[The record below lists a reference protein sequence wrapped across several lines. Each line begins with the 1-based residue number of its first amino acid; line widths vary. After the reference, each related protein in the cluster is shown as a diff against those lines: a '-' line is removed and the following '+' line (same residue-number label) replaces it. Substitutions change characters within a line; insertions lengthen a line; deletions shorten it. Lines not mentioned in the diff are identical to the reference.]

1 VPIDHFGTL
10 FYYYLDEDPVRARA
24 AAAPFVPRGRVDEPT
39 LAQCTAFGPADLV
52 RERLEQYVAA
62 GASKFILRPMCPPE
76 EMLDQL
82 ARLAAE
88 VVTDFHAR

>member
-1 VPIDHFGTL
+1 M
-10 FYYYLDEDPVRARA
+10 
-24 AAAPFVPRGRVDEPT
+24 PRGRVDDAT
-39 LAQCTAFGPADLV
+39 LTQCTAFGPADLI

-82 ARLAAE
+82 ARLATD
-88 VVTDFHAR
+88 VVADFHAR